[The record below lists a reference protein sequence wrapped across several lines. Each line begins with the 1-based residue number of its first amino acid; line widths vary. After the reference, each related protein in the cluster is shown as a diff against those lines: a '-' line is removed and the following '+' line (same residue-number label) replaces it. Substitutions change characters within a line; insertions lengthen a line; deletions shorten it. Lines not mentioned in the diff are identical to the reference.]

1 MDKTL
6 RSGLRGISS
15 VANAHRPFIRN
26 RFLTIPSFF
35 AGWFATEAPQVFA
48 AGHVVGILRGLRRG
62 DHRNPS
68 GTAGLAL
75 KGAAVAGYSKLWLDG
90 RRTDDEMSA
99 ALAGHL
105 DAADLAARPHSGRGG
120 ELVPFVGMGLSHRV
134 ITRRVPYIDGG
145 AYRNTLEVHLP
156 KGPID
161 TGAKRP
167 VVVQVHGGGWV
178 VGNAYEQGQ
187 PLLSHLVRN
196 GWIGFAINY
205 RLAPKARF
213 PDQLIDVKRALAWV
227 KLHAAEYGGD
237 PDFVVVT
244 GGSAG
249 GYLTAMT
256 ALTEND
262 PEFQPGFEDAD
273 TSVQAAMPVY
283 GVYDLTN
290 DDHSMVWGF
299 EEVLMRQWVMGTR
312 LADDRER
319 YERYSPVHRVH
330 AAAPPMMI
338 VHGTLD
344 TLVPIEHA
352 RPFAAEMARVSEH
365 AVVYAELTGAN
376 HAFDIF
382 ESTRT
387 VRFVEYAERFFDGA
401 RRGVLK

>member
-1 MDKTL
+1 MASL
-6 RSGLRGISS
+6 
-15 VANAHRPFIRN
+15 ANARRPFIGN

-35 AGWFATEAPQVFA
+35 AGWFATEAPQVLA
-48 AGHVVGILRGLRRG
+48 SGHVVAALRALRRG
-62 DHRNPS
+62 EHRS
-68 GTAGLAL
+68 TAGAVGLAL
-75 KGAAVAGYSKLWLDG
+75 QGAAVTGYAKLWLDG

-99 ALAGHL
+99 ALSGHL
-105 DAADLAARPHSGRGG
+105 TPEDLAARPRSARGG
-120 ELVPFVGMGLSHRV
+120 EILPFIGMGLTHRV
-134 ITRRVPYIDGG
+134 ITRRVPYVEGG
-145 AYRNTLEVHLP
+145 RYRNTLEVHVP

-161 TGAKRP
+161 PGAKRP
-167 VVVQVHGGGWV
+167 VVVQIHGGGWV

-196 GWIGFAINY
+196 GWVGFAINY
-205 RLAPKARF
+205 RLAPAARF
-213 PDQLIDVKRALAWV
+213 PEQLIDVKRALAWV
-227 KLHAAEYGGD
+227 KQHAAEYGGD
-237 PDFVVVT
+237 PEFVVVT

-262 PEFQPGFEDAD
+262 PEFQPGFEDVD

-283 GVYDLTN
+283 GLYDITN
-290 DDHSMVWGF
+290 DDRSMVWGF
-299 EEVLMRQWVMGTR
+299 EEMLMRRWVMGTSKV
-312 LADDRER
+312 DDRER

-330 AAAPPMMI
+330 ADAPPMMI

-352 RPFAAEMARVSEH
+352 RPFAAEMARVSDH
-365 AVVYAELTGAN
+365 AVIYAELTGAN
-376 HAFDIF
+376 HAFDVF
-382 ESTRT
+382 GSTRT